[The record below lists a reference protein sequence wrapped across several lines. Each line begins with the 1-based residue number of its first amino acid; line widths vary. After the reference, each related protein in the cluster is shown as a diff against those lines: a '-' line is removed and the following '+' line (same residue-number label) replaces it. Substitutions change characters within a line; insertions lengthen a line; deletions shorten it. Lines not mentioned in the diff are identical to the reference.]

1 MRIVAGSRRGAR
13 LVAPEGLD
21 VRPTSER
28 TREALFSM
36 LTSGRFG
43 NVLVGRRVLD
53 LFAGTGALGLE
64 ALSRG
69 ASQVV
74 LVENHPRALE
84 ALRANVA
91 ACRARGEVQ
100 IRDQDAT
107 RFHERAA
114 EPAGLV
120 LMDPSY
126 GTGDWVPALEAV
138 AARGWIGADTVIAV
152 EVGKTEDPDPPP
164 GFEIT
169 DTRRYG
175 RAKLVL
181 LRPVISGSS
190 PGAG

>member
-13 LVAPEGLD
+13 LIAPEGLD

-28 TREALFSM
+28 AREALFSM

-43 NVLVGRRVLD
+43 NVLVGRPVLD

-69 ASQVV
+69 AEQVV

-91 ACRARGEVQ
+91 TCKARDVAH

-107 RFHERAA
+107 RFHERAT
-114 EPAGLV
+114 EPAGLI
-120 LMDPSY
+120 LMDPPY
-126 GTGDWVPALEAV
+126 ATGDWLPALQATE
-138 AARGWIGADTVIAV
+138 ARGWVGDDTIIVI
-152 EVGKTEDPDPPP
+152 EVGKTEDIEAPE
-164 GFEIT
+164 GFEVL
-169 DTRRYG
+169 DQRKYG
-175 RAKLVL
+175 RAKLYVL
-181 LRPVISGSS
+181 RRAS
-190 PGAG
+190 